1 VNDNKSDNRPNHTR
15 GGNRSVAEP
24 IKDLAFLI
32 LENSPTRKTFFKNR
46 RPKHKPIAN
55 FRLRQIPNSDLAETC
70 KSAFALTANRTK
82 TFHVKHFC
90 PIGP

>member
-1 VNDNKSDNRPNHTR
+1 LKIPQPGRH
-15 GGNRSVAEP
+15 
-24 IKDLAFLI
+24 FLKI
-32 LENSPTRKTFFKNR
+32 A

-82 TFHVKHFC
+82 TFDFGDIDI
-90 PIGP
+90 IGGYD

>member
-1 VNDNKSDNRPNHTR
+1 MGLRPCRPSVLRVLVNDNKSDNRPNHTR

-46 RPKHKPIAN
+46 KA
-55 FRLRQIPNSDLAETC
+55 
-70 KSAFALTANRTK
+70 K
-82 TFHVKHFC
+82 T
-90 PIGP
+90 